1 MSKSPVFIV
10 GSPRSG
16 TSILVTALTGIGYQ
30 GYNEGNFLPLMHIIG
45 RNIDHHFR
53 VYGKPH
59 PKVLAAQVNP
69 KFLKNRI
76 QTIFKEITDYLNV
89 GPLWLDKSGN
99 ADMIRAI
106 PTLRRLWPDSVYI
119 FAKRRAIEN
128 VVSRIRKFPA
138 RSFEQH
144 CADWAKNMTAWREI
158 RETLPSGVY
167 LEVDQQELIRNTE
180 AISKTIAEFL
190 QLGRGQ
196 SETLAEIF
204 NSKRPQET
212 AQGSASKTYSLE
224 SLGWSE
230 AELAIFKQ
238 HCGPEMEAY
247 GYGSGADYDLKGYV
261 QPPS

>member
-1 MSKSPVFIV
+1 MPKSPIFIV

-30 GYNEGNFLPLMHIIG
+30 GYNEGNFLPLMHTIG

-59 PKVLAAQVNP
+59 PKVLAAQVDP
-69 KFLKNRI
+69 QLLKSRI
-76 QTIFKEITDYLNV
+76 ESIFKEITDKLNI

-99 ADMIRAI
+99 AEMIRAI

-128 VVSRIRKFPA
+128 VLSRIKKFPG

-144 CADWAKNMTAWREI
+144 CADWAKSMTAWREI
-158 RETLPSGVY
+158 REALPPGVY
-167 LEVDQQELIRNTE
+167 LEVDQQDLIRKTE
-180 AISKTIAEFL
+180 AISEAIAVFL
-190 QLGRGQ
+190 ELGREQ
-196 SETLAEIF
+196 SETLVKIF
-204 NSKRPQET
+204 KTKRPQET

-230 AELAIFKQ
+230 SELAIFKQ

-247 GYGSGADYDLKGYV
+247 GYGLGADYDLKG
-261 QPPS
+261 